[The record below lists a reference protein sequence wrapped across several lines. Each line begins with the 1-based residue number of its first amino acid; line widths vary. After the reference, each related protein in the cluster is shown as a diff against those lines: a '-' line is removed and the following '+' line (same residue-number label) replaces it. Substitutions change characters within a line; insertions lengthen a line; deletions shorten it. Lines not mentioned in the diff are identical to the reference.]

1 MGIYFSQDL
10 IMSEYPKITQE
21 ALTDAAKVILNTLKN
36 PQYITGAPYSS
47 LMVKTINEVVANFRS
62 EIQSG
67 LISSTNPQSGDSE
80 AETLLAADIENQF
93 ATLNENLDQ
102 RSSDY
107 QDNYR
112 LLVRVERTI
121 RSLEKIATSGSSD
134 TVKMSATAKLMD
146 FQDQQLD
153 ILERL
158 MNLEKAQKIESVTRR
173 FFHEIR
179 KYDDLKSIADRYLE
193 LLKEID

>member
-1 MGIYFSQDL
+1 
-10 IMSEYPKITQE
+10 MSEYPKITQE

-67 LISSTNPQSGDSE
+67 LISSSTSQSGDSE
-80 AETLLAADIENQF
+80 AETLLAADIEKQF
-93 ATLNENLDQ
+93 ADLNENLDQ

-121 RSLEKIATSGSSD
+121 RSLEKIASSGSSD

-146 FQDQQLD
+146 FQDQQLS

>member
-1 MGIYFSQDL
+1 
-10 IMSEYPKITQE
+10 MSEYPKITQE
-21 ALTDAAKVILNTLKN
+21 ALTDAAKVILSALKN

-67 LISSTNPQSGDSE
+67 LISSTTPQSGDSE
-80 AETLLAADIENQF
+80 AEALLAADIEKQF

>member
-1 MGIYFSQDL
+1 
-10 IMSEYPKITQE
+10 MSEYPKITQE
-21 ALTDAAKVILNTLKN
+21 ALTDAGKVILNALKN
-36 PQYITGAPYSS
+36 PQYISGAPYSS
-47 LMVKTINEVVANFRS
+47 LMVKTINDVIANFRS

-67 LISSTNPQSGDSE
+67 LISSTAPQSGDSE
-80 AETLLAADIENQF
+80 AEALLAADIENQF

-146 FQDQQLD
+146 FQDQQLG